1 MVALFEATR
10 RDFESCEGS
19 EPSFGTPTSARCSNE
34 HKEATMRKLIAIL
47 AIAFAL
53 SAGTSIVALTAHVD
67 RTHTAQ
73 VGPHGAGHQKL
84 SLLY

>member
-10 RDFESCEGS
+10 RVLDPTNARISHS
-19 EPSFGTPTSARCSNE
+19 ATPTSARPSIE

-53 SAGTSIVALTAHVD
+53 AAGTSIVALTAHVD
-67 RTHTAQ
+67 RTHIAQ
-73 VGPHGAGHQKL
+73 AGPHGAGHQKL